1 MKYILD
7 YTSGESFDYSS
18 EKVEELKAFG
28 HRYEVIEAVVRGS
41 ETMELF
47 HKDEL
52 TNYNY
57 RTGLIEKHEYTS

>member
-7 YTSGESFDYSS
+7 YTSGESFDYSL

-28 HRYEVIEAVVRGS
+28 HCYEVIEMSIRGS
-41 ETMELF
+41 GAMELF

-57 RTGLIEKHEYTS
+57 RTRLI